1 MLIPSIFLAIQ
12 FILICVMSYSSALS
26 NVTGGWQFMISLLI
40 VPLIILTS
48 ILNIVASIIKF
59 IEIKKTSTRIILVV
73 FMLLSIS
80 LMWIPFQAWIA
91 DIMEP
96 LFVPVA
102 QFFKWKRKAAC
113 PQFAGAAFWFCT
125 EENHPSETRHLEGTG
140 NPTVSLMKYPDPSA
154 FSLQIEQ
161 GSEISD
167 VKSSGLSLKTRAPE
181 ISLVSS
187 SPGAGRSVWSE
198 GATTRTG
205 MPMAGEWANHK
216 ELYPDGKSSASAI
229 KRTRAIFCLLLYKI

>member
-40 VPLIILTS
+40 VPLIILIS

-102 QFFKWKRKAAC
+102 QFFK
-113 PQFAGAAFWFCT
+113 
-125 EENHPSETRHLEGTG
+125 
-140 NPTVSLMKYPDPSA
+140 
-154 FSLQIEQ
+154 
-161 GSEISD
+161 
-167 VKSSGLSLKTRAPE
+167 
-181 ISLVSS
+181 
-187 SPGAGRSVWSE
+187 
-198 GATTRTG
+198 
-205 MPMAGEWANHK
+205 
-216 ELYPDGKSSASAI
+216 
-229 KRTRAIFCLLLYKI
+229 